1 MDTGSGDEIILRN
14 CLQSMRGRS
23 FNFTTKDQHGASERQ
38 IHFHP
43 ACVAG
48 AGERSGE
55 DDASTPFLPC
65 LMRAHVLEIF
75 PFALTTPAPGT
86 EATPI

>member
-1 MDTGSGDEIILRN
+1 
-14 CLQSMRGRS
+14 MRRRS
-23 FNFTTKDQHGASERQ
+23 FNFTTKNQHGASERH

-48 AGERSGE
+48 AGGRSGE

-65 LMRAHVLEIF
+65 LVRAHVLEIS

-86 EATPI
+86 QATPI